1 MTDTTVIWLIQWVTL
16 DKIALT
22 VEKQKVSMLFI
33 GVLFVVISS
42 VGPFLLSVI
51 SAHSIDNTIE
61 EPNRG
66 KDVLNRNW
74 CQAVVSEALK
84 ALKTEKRVWI

>member
-1 MTDTTVIWLIQWVTL
+1 MTNDRHNRDLTDTVTL

-33 GVLFVVISS
+33 DVLFVVISS

-66 KDVLNRNW
+66 KDVLNRN
-74 CQAVVSEALK
+74 
-84 ALKTEKRVWI
+84 